1 MDEREQARH
10 SALTVILGVVVASGE
25 RQRLEWRRKIVIRP
39 LEVEGDLLT
48 RRVGVAPPDVPYRA
62 AATTAMVAV
71 LEELC
76 AGLRTEA
83 TAQLAARERRRT
95 TR

>member
-25 RQRLEWRRKIVIRP
+25 WQRLESRRKIVIRP
-39 LEVEGDLLT
+39 LEGDLLT

-76 AGLRTEA
+76 AGLRAEA
-83 TAQLAARERRRT
+83 TAQLAARERRT

>member
-39 LEVEGDLLT
+39 LEGDLLT
-48 RRVGVAPPDVPYRA
+48 RRVGVAPLDVPYRA

>member
-1 MDEREQARH
+1 VDEREQARH

-25 RQRLEWRRKIVIRP
+25 WQTRVASEDRHRP
-39 LEVEGDLLT
+39 LEVEADLLT

-76 AGLRTEA
+76 AGPRQRYA
-83 TAQLAARERRRT
+83 PPAAHDHARPDT
-95 TR
+95 SP